1 MTWSFTVV
9 IEVEPGS
16 GGKESAEAT
25 IRNLA
30 GHVCIGDK
38 PGAGRSKVLRA
49 EPFAAQVQGGGS
61 VYLDAGPWVQDF
73 LGEAES
79 FPNSPYSDQVD
90 AAAMAFHHLTKPG
103 GYSIEIYERVN
114 A

>member
-30 GHVCIGDK
+30 GHACIGDK
-38 PGAGRSKVLRA
+38 PGAGRSKELRA
-49 EPFAAQVQGGGS
+49 EPFAAQVQGGN
-61 VYLDAGPWVQDF
+61 VYLHAGAWIQDF
-73 LGEAES
+73 LDEAES
-79 FPNSPYSDQVD
+79 FPNSPHKDQVD
-90 AAAMAFHHLTKPG
+90 AASMAFHHLATAA
-103 GYSIEIYERVN
+103 GYAMEIWERVCE
-114 A
+114 